1 MIVHRIVTIFLL
13 FFVLGHS
20 DALAHGG
27 VVEEDDLCV
36 IKVNYLRAHFKV
48 YQPAVRGLEQFCEDL
63 PAATQS
69 IFVMEYQHDS
79 LSEMEID
86 FRIIRD
92 ITGKGRFARLEDV
105 EQIANIEGVTVFYQ
119 DPVVE
124 PDVYRLKKWFGGN
137 SDAATMLV
145 IGLFFAVSDV
155 SASEL
160 RVSFTAPDGQPRI
173 NQMHSWI
180 LHIVDESGQAVE
192 GARVEVDGGM
202 PEHDH
207 GLPTQP
213 RGTEELGGGDYK
225 LEGLRF
231 HMSGYWEIVVR
242 VTTESGT
249 TVVMIPL
256 QL

>member
-20 DALAHGG
+20 DAWAHGG

-105 EQIANIEGVTVFYQ
+105 EQIANIEGVLPGPSRRARCLSRQSRVRRRGRFRWHC
-119 DPVVE
+119 V
-124 PDVYRLKKWFGGN
+124 G
-137 SDAATMLV
+137 AA
-145 IGLFFAVSDV
+145 IAN
-155 SASEL
+155 
-160 RVSFTAPDGQPRI
+160 R
-173 NQMHSWI
+173 
-180 LHIVDESGQAVE
+180 QAVYSSLS
-192 GARVEVDGGM
+192 V
-202 PEHDH
+202 
-207 GLPTQP
+207 
-213 RGTEELGGGDYK
+213 
-225 LEGLRF
+225 
-231 HMSGYWEIVVR
+231 
-242 VTTESGT
+242 
-249 TVVMIPL
+249 
-256 QL
+256 